1 MPVVSTRVRF
11 SGRNTRG
18 IGSAPGQ
25 KQALC
30 FGPAG
35 GGQVVAWQAV
45 VEFIGQGRLDPPP
58 FHCGPK
64 VTRPEAVAMLKA
76 QVRQKGGGRQRP
88 AKQCP
93 QELNDWVADWVADS
107 GDDWRMRLRS
117 CKTG

>member
-11 SGRNTRG
+11 SGRNTSG

-35 GGQVVAWQAV
+35 GGQVVALQAV

-93 QELNDWVADWVADS
+93 QELNDWVADS